1 MLRVRVDEAAGAE
14 LSGSLDVIVAEGACR
29 MLAAALE
36 AEVDACLSSFTGE
49 FAEHGRRLAVRNG
62 HAEARSLVTG
72 AGPLELRVPRVD
84 GRRVD
89 KVTGERMR
97 LWSCERH
104 VGGSRMS
111 AQSDEHG
118 NSDGHVSVSVN
129 HGEEASAHG

>member
-1 MLRVRVDEAAGAE
+1 LRVRVDEAAGAE

-36 AEVDACLSSFTGE
+36 AEVDACSSSFTGE
-49 FAEHGRRLAVRNG
+49 FAEHGRRLSVRNVY
-62 HAEARSLVTG
+62 AEARSLVTG
-72 AGPLELRVPRVD
+72 AGPLEVRVPRVD

-104 VGGSRMS
+104 VGGSK
-111 AQSDEHG
+111 DVCPIG
-118 NSDGHVSVSVN
+118 
-129 HGEEASAHG
+129 